1 MLRISATFSLFSWS
15 YWDIMLYTPR
25 GAASQVFSYQAQ
37 RSIWCRI
44 SNSGFSGEMNG
55 NLTFNLLAVSLQ
67 PTMIVKARFELFPDP
82 DKKRHPTMFAHAESR
97 ESDFVDVEL
106 PVFMAHTFLL
116 WGFYKVSG
124 YSRCHDEFAYLT
136 NGKVVDFDRCFGRA
150 SSHHDRSCEEKP
162 VSELHLVFVR
172 GSPR

>member
-1 MLRISATFSLFSWS
+1 
-15 YWDIMLYTPR
+15 
-25 GAASQVFSYQAQ
+25 
-37 RSIWCRI
+37 
-44 SNSGFSGEMNG
+44 MNR
-55 NLTFNLLAVSLQ
+55 NLTFDLLAVSLQ
-67 PTMIVKARFELFPDP
+67 STMIVEARFELFPDP

-97 ESDFVDVEL
+97 ESHFVDVEL

-116 WGFYKVSG
+116 WGFCKSFDH
-124 YSRCHDEFAYLT
+124 SRSHDEFAYLT
-136 NGKVVDFDRCFGRA
+136 NGEVVDFDRFFGRA